1 MLRVFCLI
9 AALMPSTGRA
19 CELALIL
26 MIDVSSSIDLAEYR
40 FQVNGLADALL
51 DPEIGDILLQD
62 QVALA
67 VVQWSGG
74 GEQELSAPWRRMLSE
89 RELVDFSDRV
99 RAMPRAWSRSST
111 AVGNGIRY
119 SAGQF
124 GAVSDCKRKVID
136 VSGDGPANI
145 GVDTSVE
152 RRKAEVQGIEINGL
166 AIDEMGL
173 SVTEFYRRF
182 VITRDGFV
190 ETSRG
195 YLSYPATIRRKLL
208 RELIKPTT

>member
-1 MLRVFCLI
+1 MLKVLCFI
-9 AALMPSTGRA
+9 AALTPVAGRT

-26 MIDVSSSIDLAEYR
+26 MIDVSSSIDVAEYR
-40 FQVNGLADALL
+40 FQVDGLADALL
-51 DPEIGDILLQD
+51 DREIGDILLRD
-62 QVALA
+62 QVALS

-74 GEQELSAPWRRMLSE
+74 GEQEQSVPWRRMLSD
-89 RELVDFSDRV
+89 RELANFADRV
-99 RAMPRAWSRSST
+99 RAMPRAWDRSST
-111 AVGNGIRY
+111 AVGNGIRF
-119 SAGQF
+119 SVEQF
-124 GAVSDCKRKVID
+124 AAVSDCKRKVID

-145 GVDTSVE
+145 GIDTSIE
-152 RRKAEVQGIEINGL
+152 RRKAEVLGIEINGL

-182 VITRDGFV
+182 VITKDGFV

-208 RELIKPTT
+208 RELVKPTT

>member
-1 MLRVFCLI
+1 MLKVLCFI
-9 AALMPSTGRA
+9 AALMPAAGRA

-26 MIDVSSSIDLAEYR
+26 MIDVSSSIDVAEYR
-40 FQVNGLADALL
+40 FQVDGLADALL
-51 DPEIGDILLQD
+51 DPEIGDILLRD
-62 QVALA
+62 QVALT

-74 GEQELSAPWRRMLSE
+74 GEQEMSIPWRRMLSE
-89 RELVDFSDRV
+89 RELANFVDRV
-99 RAMPRAWSRSST
+99 RGMPRAWDRSST

-119 SAGQF
+119 AVQQF
-124 GAVSDCKRKVID
+124 AAVSDCQRKVID

-145 GVDTSVE
+145 GVDTATE
-152 RRKAEVQGIEINGL
+152 RRVAEVQGIEINGL

-182 VITRDGFV
+182 VITKNGFV

-208 RELIKPTT
+208 RELVKPTT